1 MPNIGATRIVRV
13 DAHNVAVEQYTA
25 TEVVEKGED
34 GKRVKTGA
42 TREEWKEV
50 GYYGHRIDH
59 AAESALFVAMPEGE
73 KITPQMIREAVFKIV
88 AETNAAVGGSN
99 AELS

>member
-1 MPNIGATRIVRV
+1 MPEIGATRIVRV
-13 DAHNVAVEQYTA
+13 DAHNIAVEQYTA

-73 KITPQMIREAVFKIV
+73 PLTPQMVRNAIAQIV
-88 AETNAAVGGSN
+88 AQTMAAFEVKP
-99 AELS
+99 